1 MADRVDEGTGPPEPG
16 PRPVPTDAL
25 GGAPEN
31 AQTGWAAHRGGDFR
45 VLGYLVT
52 SAPIIL
58 FVFLRVAAP
67 DFFDPLFTNPP
78 AIAGLPFGI
87 VIMAGVFAWTL
98 VGILIVNRT
107 RSSTGI
113 VVALLVFTL
122 PAIFVMLLTPAVV
135 LIMVNLAT

>member
-1 MADRVDEGTGPPEPG
+1 MADRVDEGTGPPESG
-16 PRPVPTDAL
+16 TGEVPAVAV
-25 GGAPEN
+25 GAAREN

-52 SAPIIL
+52 SAPIIM

-78 AIAGLPFGI
+78 AIAGLPLGI
-87 VIMAGVFAWTL
+87 VMMAGVLAWTL
-98 VGILIVNRT
+98 VGVLIVNRT

-113 VVALLVFTL
+113 VVAILVFTL

-135 LIMVNLAT
+135 LIAVNLAT

>member
-1 MADRVDEGTGPPEPG
+1 MADRVDQGTGPAESGTQPDP
-16 PRPVPTDAL
+16 A
-25 GGAPEN
+25 GAVVGEREN
-31 AQTGWAAHRGGDFR
+31 AQTGWTAHRGGDFR

-78 AIAGLPFGI
+78 AIAGLPLGI
-87 VIMAGVFAWTL
+87 VIMAGVLAWTL

-135 LIMVNLAT
+135 LIVVNLTT